1 MEDSLIL
8 RHLQEN
14 CIRILAALPCH
25 YLAPN
30 IYLSQQLQSV
40 HIHTKSLITKIYL
53 YNRFAIFWIY
63 TTNMNRIN
71 LFYLLRLEF
80 SQNVSEM
87 DTFDIPLTHSGF
99 WMSYSYPQLC
109 LMTSSMNRPYS
120 QKCI

>member
-14 CIRILAALPCH
+14 CIHILAALPCH

-40 HIHTKSLITKIYL
+40 HICTKSLITKIYL
-53 YNRFAIFWIY
+53 YNRFSIKN
-63 TTNMNRIN
+63 TNMNRIN

-87 DTFDIPLTHSGF
+87 DTFDIPLTHSRF
-99 WMSYSYPQLC
+99 
-109 LMTSSMNRPYS
+109 
-120 QKCI
+120 